1 MADQNENPFEGFN
14 TTRFV
19 DGEPVQAKTS
29 VPPVDEEGDDD
40 AGQDVSRDRGGDRGA
55 EDRSEDDRGAGDRDS
70 GAPYDPFD
78 LSEFSDEPD
87 DQDDSE
93 DDDLGESDGDEPDD
107 EGDGEG
113 ERDSDDKGQRSS
125 RKSARARIKEL
136 TKARREA
143 ERQNAELVERLAR
156 LEGRLDARGDQ
167 KDDQKGDQK
176 GDAQQDTSQQDD
188 GVDLSDLKKP
198 DPTDEKYKFGEVD
211 SEYISDMVSYNVAV
225 QMRKQQAAAEKQ
237 RQEAAATEKQKQVQK
252 GWQTLGQ
259 KGLELHDDFAEVVF
273 EGAQSKKWALSET
286 MAEMLPESEVGPQI
300 AYHLARNPKESARVA
315 GLSPTEQARYFGRI
329 EAKFLAQSRAAKG
342 KDDSGE
348 PKRLK
353 APRKQP
359 RGSGGRFTRTDA
371 GGGFAE
377 FERRVREEEE
387 AGKKR

>member
-1 MADQNENPFEGFN
+1 MADQNENPFQGFN
-14 TTRFV
+14 TTKFV
-19 DGEPVQAKTS
+19 DGEPVTGKTS
-29 VPPVDEEGDDD
+29 VPPVDDDGDDD
-40 AGQDVSRDRGGDRGA
+40 AGQDVSGDRKGGRGA
-55 EDRSEDDRGAGDRDS
+55 EERSEDDRGGGDRDA
-70 GAPYDPFD
+70 GASNDPFD
-78 LSEFSDEPD
+78 LSEFSDKPD

-113 ERDSDDKGQRSS
+113 ERDSDDKDQRSS

-156 LEGRLDARGDQ
+156 LEGRIDERGGDKGDQ
-167 KDDQKGDQK
+167 KDAPAGD
-176 GDAQQDTSQQDD
+176 QQDTSQQDD

-198 DPTDEKYKFGEVD
+198 DPTDKKYKFGEVD
-211 SEYISDMVSYNVAV
+211 SEYISDMVSYNVEV

-237 RQEAAATEKQKQVQK
+237 RQEAAATERLKQVQK

-259 KGLELHDDFAEVVF
+259 KGLELHDDFAKVVF
-273 EGAQSKKWALSET
+273 EGAQKGKWALSQT
-286 MAEMLPESEVGPQI
+286 MGEMLPESEVGAQI

-315 GLSPTEQARYFGRI
+315 ELSPTEQARYFGRI

-342 KDDSGE
+342 NDDSGE

-359 RGSGGRFTRTDA
+359 RGSGGRFTRMDA
-371 GGGFAE
+371 GGQFAE
-377 FERRVREEEE
+377 FERRVKEEE
-387 AGKKR
+387 ADKKR